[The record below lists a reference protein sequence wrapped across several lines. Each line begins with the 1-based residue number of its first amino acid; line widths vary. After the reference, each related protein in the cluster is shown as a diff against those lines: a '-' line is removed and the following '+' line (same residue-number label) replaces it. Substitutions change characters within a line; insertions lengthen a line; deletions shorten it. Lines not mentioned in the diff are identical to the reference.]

1 MVLTDDQ
8 KEKTAYH
15 EAGHAVVG
23 LKLPQCDP
31 VYKATI
37 IRAVVRWVWL
47 CRCPRLTG

>member
-37 IRAVVRWVWL
+37 IARWCAGYGCVAA
-47 CRCPRLTG
+47 RD